1 MKAITR
7 LRRAG
12 LHAAVVF
19 YLWAQNSPVLAYI
32 PKLNKNKDDDLLG
45 YSVDTIKVFL
55 KLAILIVGA
64 IIFLSVAYHILIKFA
79 EWRKQKAEFGD
90 FMNSLAIGSVVVL
103 IGGFLLFTA
112 LQMVN
117 SFNV

>member
-1 MKAITR
+1 MKIVTG
-7 LRRAG
+7 LRQAW
-12 LHAAVVF
+12 LHASVAC
-19 YLWAQNSPVLAYI
+19 YLWLQHSPASAYI
-32 PKLNKNKDDDLLG
+32 PKLNKNKNDDLLG

-55 KLAILIVGA
+55 KLAILIVAA

-103 IGGFLLFTA
+103 IGGFMLFTA
-112 LQMVN
+112 LKMVN
-117 SFNV
+117 SFTV